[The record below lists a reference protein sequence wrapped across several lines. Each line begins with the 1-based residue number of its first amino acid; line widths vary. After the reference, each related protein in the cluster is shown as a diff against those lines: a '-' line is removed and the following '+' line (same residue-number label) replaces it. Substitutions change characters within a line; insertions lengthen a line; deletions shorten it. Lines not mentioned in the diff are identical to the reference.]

1 MGFVH
6 LLVRMLGR
14 VGKSLRC
21 MRVATEI
28 ARKSIEAPSLHV
40 SIILEGVSFED
51 TRGPEAKATEKFSLH
66 ILHKIL
72 AGISELAAATRSA
85 SRATRERI

>member
-1 MGFVH
+1 MH
-6 LLVRMLGR
+6 LLMRMLGR

-28 ARKSIEAPSLHV
+28 ARKSIKAPSLYA
-40 SIILEGVSFED
+40 SIIMEGVSFKE
-51 TRGPEAKATEKFSLH
+51 TRGPQAKATKKLSLH

-72 AGISELAAATRSA
+72 TGISELASTTRSVC
-85 SRATRERI
+85 RATRERI